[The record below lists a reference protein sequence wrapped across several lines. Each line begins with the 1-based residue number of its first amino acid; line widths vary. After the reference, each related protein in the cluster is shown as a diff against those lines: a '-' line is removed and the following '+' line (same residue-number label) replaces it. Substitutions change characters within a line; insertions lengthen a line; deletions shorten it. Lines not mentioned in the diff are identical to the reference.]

1 MIRWQQWLLKRN
13 FSGANW
19 KDLSDMRHY
28 GFFNYLLDAGL
39 TVITGGLW
47 LIWIFVREIRN
58 R

>member
-13 FSGANW
+13 FSEANW
-19 KDLSDMRHY
+19 KDLSDMRH
-28 GFFNYLLDAGL
+28 GFFNFLLDAGL
-39 TVITGGLW
+39 KVITGGLR

>member
-13 FSGANW
+13 FSEANW
-19 KDLSDMRHY
+19 KDLSDMRH